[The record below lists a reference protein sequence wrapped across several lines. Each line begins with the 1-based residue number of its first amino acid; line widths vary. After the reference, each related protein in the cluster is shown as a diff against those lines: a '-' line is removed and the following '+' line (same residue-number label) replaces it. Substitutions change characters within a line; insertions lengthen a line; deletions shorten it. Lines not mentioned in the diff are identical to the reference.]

1 MYALQSI
8 HCCSGR
14 GNTDGDVR
22 GVGGGG
28 GEWDQEGDGGG
39 GDPAGGTS
47 SHLCHRKCD
56 DLSGITVS
64 PLLTLLFVCRFL
76 LFIISYLLNFVTWPP
91 ATYY

>member
-28 GEWDQEGDGGG
+28 GGWDQEGDGGG

-64 PLLTLLFVCRFL
+64 PLLTLLFVCKDFYCL
-76 LFIISYLLNFVTWPP
+76 SFHIC
-91 ATYY
+91 